1 VKIIHKKANSKA
13 KNMKKTVK
21 KIQKFKL
28 ENKKIAALTAYDY
41 PTAKF
46 LDMAGIDIILV
57 GDSLA
62 NVVLGYDS
70 TTKVSMNEMEIFTQA
85 VSRGVKE
92 ALIVGDMPFLS
103 YNVSFEEAVQNAGRF
118 IKAGADAVKI
128 EGGSEYIINL
138 VKRLTETGIPVMAH
152 LGFTPQYINTIGG
165 NLIQGKDF
173 DTTLKILE
181 AAKKLEEAGAFSIVL
196 EMVPKESAKYISEN
210 LKIPTIGIGAGM
222 DCDGQILVINDITG
236 KFDDYSPKFARKYFD
251 SKEMIIKSAKQ
262 YIEDVTTGNFPNEA
276 ESFSLKEEELIK
288 LENHKQCR

>member
-1 VKIIHKKANSKA
+1 
-13 KNMKKTVK
+13 MKKTAK

-28 ENKKIAALTAYDY
+28 ENKKITALTAYDY

-57 GDSLA
+57 GDSVA

-70 TTKVSMNEMEIFTQA
+70 TTKVSMNEMEIFTSA
-85 VSRGVKE
+85 VSRGAKE

-103 YNVSFEEAVQNAGRF
+103 YNVSYEDAIRNAGRF

-138 VKRLTETGIPVMAH
+138 IKIMTESGIPVMAH
-152 LGFTPQYINTIGG
+152 LGFTPQYVNTIGG

-173 DTTLKILE
+173 ETTIKILE
-181 AAKKLEEAGAFSIVL
+181 AAKKLEAAGAFSIVL
-196 EMVPKESAKYISEN
+196 EMVPKESAKYISER
-210 LKIPTIGIGAGM
+210 LTIPTIGIGAGV
-222 DCDGQILVINDITG
+222 DCDGQILVVNDLIG

-251 SKEMIIKSAKQ
+251 SKEMILTTAKK
-262 YIEDVTTGNFPNEA
+262 YIEDVTSGVFPNDT
-276 ESFSLKEEELIK
+276 ESFSLKNEELVK
-288 LENHKQCR
+288 LENHK

>member
-1 VKIIHKKANSKA
+1 
-13 KNMKKTVK
+13 MKKTAK

-28 ENKKIAALTAYDY
+28 ENKKITALTAYDY

-57 GDSLA
+57 GDSVA

-70 TTKVSMNEMEIFTQA
+70 TTKVSMNEMEIFTSA
-85 VSRGVKE
+85 VSRGAKE

-103 YNVSFEEAVQNAGRF
+103 YNVSYEDAIRNAGRF

-138 VKRLTETGIPVMAH
+138 IKRMTESGIPVMAH
-152 LGFTPQYINTIGG
+152 LGFTPQYVNTIGG

-173 DTTLKILE
+173 ETTIKILE
-181 AAKKLEEAGAFSIVL
+181 AAKKLEAAGAFSIVL
-196 EMVPKESAKYISEN
+196 EMVPKESAKYISER
-210 LKIPTIGIGAGM
+210 LTIPTIGIGAGV
-222 DCDGQILVINDITG
+222 DCDGQILVVNDLIG

-251 SKEMIIKSAKQ
+251 SKEMILTTAKK
-262 YIEDVTTGNFPNEA
+262 YIEDVTSGVFPNDT
-276 ESFSLKEEELIK
+276 ESFSLKNEELVK
-288 LENHKQCR
+288 LETHK